1 MDTTVQSGKWGYRLD
16 IQDLSGNS
24 VLYPSADDWIFF
36 VVADDVA
43 EVMAA
48 ARAEI
53 ADVISAHATNLAAKF
68 VRHGFHD
75 CVGGCDGW

>member
-1 MDTTVQSGKWGYRLD
+1 VDTTVQSGKWGYRLD

-24 VLYPSADDWIFF
+24 IEYLSDDDWIFF

-48 ARAEI
+48 TRAEI
-53 ADVISAHATNLAAKF
+53 ADVISDALPDTNLAAKF
-68 VRHGFHD
+68 V
-75 CVGGCDGW
+75 

>member
-1 MDTTVQSGKWGYRLD
+1 MGPGKYGYKIQMQESSGD
-16 IQDLSGNS
+16 NTE
-24 VLYPSADDWIFF
+24 YPLEGSFIEF
-36 VVADDVA
+36 VVADTAA
-43 EVMAA
+43 EIITA

-53 ADVISAHATNLAAKF
+53 ADIISRSFLADVNLAAKF